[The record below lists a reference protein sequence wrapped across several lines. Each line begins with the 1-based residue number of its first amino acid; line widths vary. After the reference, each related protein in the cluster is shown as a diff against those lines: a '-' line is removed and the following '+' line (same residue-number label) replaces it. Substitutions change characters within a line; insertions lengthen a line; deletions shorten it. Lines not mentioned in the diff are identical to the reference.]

1 MRRSKFSKY
10 LRCDRDW
17 GCVLFMTTEN
27 DENCH
32 DKDCII
38 GLYTLPCR
46 IGSEPSAR
54 DDRISVVSFAYLDNA
69 SQAVLN
75 LLSLSMVKA
84 DRIGIVFLSLFSWLN
99 QFSLFLKSVIWTVEV
114 DFFSPSFKWTQ
125 FRWCVVRSKID
136 TFVHIRASAVSTSNK
151 LFVCRSFGY
160 CLTVP
165 YTPKRHDQRMM
176 KDQSQGHKTEK
187 PEEENLESNDSTGCD
202 I

>member
-1 MRRSKFSKY
+1 
-10 LRCDRDW
+10 
-17 GCVLFMTTEN
+17 MTTEN

-84 DRIGIVFLSLFSWLN
+84 DRIGIVFLSLFS
-99 QFSLFLKSVIWTVEV
+99 
-114 DFFSPSFKWTQ
+114 
-125 FRWCVVRSKID
+125 
-136 TFVHIRASAVSTSNK
+136 
-151 LFVCRSFGY
+151 
-160 CLTVP
+160 
-165 YTPKRHDQRMM
+165 
-176 KDQSQGHKTEK
+176 
-187 PEEENLESNDSTGCD
+187 
-202 I
+202 